1 MIRKLVN
8 RMVSGAVAAGAAFV
22 AIVALG
28 ATLFYGL
35 CLVVTPL
42 GAAAITAGVF
52 AAIAVIAYLV
62 FANKADPQDDADD
75 EDDEPESL
83 PGRLLHMVQQ
93 RPVVGV
99 VAALAAGAIL
109 LKKPGLAAM
118 ALAAFNDSG
127 HDKRDHRSRSRSKSR
142 RRRR

>member
-28 ATLFYGL
+28 ATVFYGL
-35 CLVVTPL
+35 CLVVLPL
-42 GAAAITAGVF
+42 AAAAITAGLF
-52 AAIAVIAYLV
+52 SAIAIGAYFV
-62 FANKADPQDDADD
+62 FANKADPKDDIDD

-118 ALAAFNDSG
+118 ALAAFSDSG
-127 HDKRDHRSRSRSKSR
+127 RGNNDHRSRSKSR

>member
-1 MIRKLVN
+1 MIKELVN
-8 RMVSGAVAAGAAFV
+8 RMVAGAVAAGAAFV

-28 ATLFYGL
+28 AALFYAL
-35 CLVVTPL
+35 CLVVLPL

-52 AAIAVIAYLV
+52 AVIGIVAYLV
-62 FANKADPQDDADD
+62 FANKANPQDGADD

-118 ALAAFNDSG
+118 ALAAFSDSG
-127 HDKRDHRSRSRSKSR
+127 RDRTDHRSRSKSR

>member
-8 RMVSGAVAAGAAFV
+8 RMVAGAVAASAAFV

-28 ATLFYGL
+28 ATLFYAL
-35 CLVVTPL
+35 SMMLLPL

-52 AAIAVIAYLV
+52 ALIAIAAYLV
-62 FANKADPQDDADD
+62 FANKANPDDDADD
-75 EDDEPESL
+75 EDDEPETL
-83 PGRLLHMVQQ
+83 PGRILHMVQQ

-99 VAALAAGAIL
+99 VAALAAGAVL

-118 ALAAFNDSG
+118 ALAAFNDQG
-127 HDKRDHRSRSRSKSR
+127 RDKRDSRSRSKSR

>member
-1 MIRKLVN
+1 MIKELVN
-8 RMVSGAVAAGAAFV
+8 RMVAGAVAAGAVFV

-28 ATLFYGL
+28 AALFYAL
-35 CLVVTPL
+35 CLVVLPL
-42 GAAAITAGVF
+42 GAAAITAVVF
-52 AAIAVIAYLV
+52 AVIGIVAYLV
-62 FANKADPQDDADD
+62 FANKANPQNEAEE

-99 VAALAAGAIL
+99 IAALAAGAIL
-109 LKKPGLAAM
+109 VKKPGLAAM

-127 HDKRDHRSRSRSKSR
+127 RDRNDHRSRSKSR

>member
-8 RMVSGAVAAGAAFV
+8 RMVAGAVAASAAFV

-28 ATLFYGL
+28 ATLFYAL
-35 CLVVTPL
+35 SMVLLPL

-52 AAIAVIAYLV
+52 ALIAIAAYLV
-62 FANKADPQDDADD
+62 FANKANPDDDADD

-83 PGRLLHMVQQ
+83 PGRILHMVQQ

-99 VAALAAGAIL
+99 VAALAAGAVL

-118 ALAAFNDSG
+118 ALAAFNDQG
-127 HDKRDHRSRSRSKSR
+127 RDKRDSRSRSKSR